1 LARRRDRSRGDNAH
15 ACTWVARALCG
26 PRPRT
31 HAALA
36 SEFNTTRSRACR
48 ERERERNNASSAVA
62 VDSATP
68 LKSLFGY
75 AAGNDKYIKKFMID
89 IIRDRN

>member
-1 LARRRDRSRGDNAH
+1 MHMGGSRSLRPTPTHTCRTELVSLIPLDRAR
-15 ACTWVARALCG
+15 V
-26 PRPRT
+26 
-31 HAALA
+31 
-36 SEFNTTRSRACR
+36 

-75 AAGNDKYIKKFMID
+75 AAGNDKYIKEFMID